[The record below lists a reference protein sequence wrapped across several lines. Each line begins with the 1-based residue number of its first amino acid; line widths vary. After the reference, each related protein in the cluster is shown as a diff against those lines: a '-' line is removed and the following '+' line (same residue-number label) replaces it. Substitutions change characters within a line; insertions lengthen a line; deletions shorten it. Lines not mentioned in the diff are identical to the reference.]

1 MQKKEEIDKALVTAS
16 SQNSSQSVYQQELVI
31 YLIIKLLL
39 VFAHTSRKCFKD
51 LYLFRLLIQEI
62 VRSGFHKKKKKKASR
77 YVHISNE
84 RDKSTRTKVTLL
96 LEHVFP
102 SVTVCTEQKTSLGLQ
117 APEGWEMLKV
127 QSAESGDDI
136 CAAISSMRC

>member
-62 VRSGFHKKKKKKASR
+62 VRSGFHTKKKKKKQA
-77 YVHISNE
+77 
-84 RDKSTRTKVTLL
+84 DMFTFQMKGTKAQ
-96 LEHVFP
+96 
-102 SVTVCTEQKTSLGLQ
+102 EQK
-117 APEGWEMLKV
+117 
-127 QSAESGDDI
+127 
-136 CAAISSMRC
+136 